1 MIVALLG
8 PTAVH
13 WLACRIFSE
22 FFLLTAKD
30 SECVSKTKERKI
42 INTFK
47 VIFFRS
53 IQPIINLKVLF
64 RDDLDQN
71 FNRRN

>member
-30 SECVSKTKERKI
+30 SECVSKTKERNI

-53 IQPIINLKVLF
+53 IQPIINFKVLF